1 MGTNPSTITTRR
13 TVYGNTTTSN
23 PYAVSKTTNKGTT
36 SAFQNG
42 TAFNSIYD
50 FVNKNAESLLN
61 EYLNPNLNSA
71 QNQAKINSFANTL
84 SQQSRTNLENNII
97 NPLSNRNMLRSSQA
111 SDLYKNLAN
120 QNTAAVSDF
129 VNNLLASSQSDTGNL
144 LSNLLSYYMLGANY
158 LSDMQNHSL
167 KASSGNATTYTNTN
181 ASGNS
186 SREMETMLLK
196 AALMAAGVPV

>member
-71 QNQAKINSFANTL
+71 QNQAKINSFANT
-84 SQQSRTNLENNII
+84 QQSRTNLENNII